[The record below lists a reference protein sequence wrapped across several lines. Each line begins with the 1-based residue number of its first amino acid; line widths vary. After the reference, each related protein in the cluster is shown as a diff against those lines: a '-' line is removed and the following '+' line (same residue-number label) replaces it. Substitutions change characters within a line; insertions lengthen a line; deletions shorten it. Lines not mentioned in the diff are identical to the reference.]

1 MDAVTYASVEASIMA
16 TLMTQPVWVIKTR
29 MLLNTETGLSERQH
43 AIQKTKE
50 IYRQLGMKGFL
61 KGLSL
66 SLLLS
71 FSGVL
76 QMYIYEGSKLAY
88 EALEIP

>member
-1 MDAVTYASVEASIMA
+1 
-16 TLMTQPVWVIKTR
+16 
-29 MLLNTETGLSERQH
+29 MLLNIKPNQKEWPH
-43 AIQKTKE
+43 AIEKIRE
-50 IYRQLGMKGFL
+50 IYSQHGSKGFL

-66 SLLLS
+66 SLVLS

-88 EALEIP
+88 RYLDLPTSRYSE